1 MVWVGKAG
9 LFFNI
14 NTHQHWYQHW
24 YQPKPATSLE
34 RLQHHAVASTTQKA
48 AGDYVQHQAM
58 QAARSTT
65 VV

>member
-14 NTHQHWYQHW
+14 NTHQHWYQ
-24 YQPKPATSLE
+24 PKPAPSLE
-34 RLQHHAVASTTQKA
+34 RLQHQAVASTTQKA